1 MCVSSILAKDLSH
14 THRVASSR
22 SKGSGATAES
32 PKSRARHCHN
42 AVLVSLCGNAEAKT
56 GERIMDLRTITR
68 PLYEAKTWIKF
79 LGGALVGI
87 GVFYALTIVGLII
100 AWLFLWLG
108 ALLWQAGSQID
119 RAFSQD
125 DELLLAGAFQK
136 LQRFFVVG
144 GGAMLIYLIVVA
156 VMLVIGGVLALLGVL
171 FV

>member
-1 MCVSSILAKDLSH
+1 
-14 THRVASSR
+14 
-22 SKGSGATAES
+22 
-32 PKSRARHCHN
+32 
-42 AVLVSLCGNAEAKT
+42 
-56 GERIMDLRTITR
+56 MDLRTITR

-156 VMLVIGGVLALLGVL
+156 VMLVVGGVLALLGVL
-171 FV
+171 LV